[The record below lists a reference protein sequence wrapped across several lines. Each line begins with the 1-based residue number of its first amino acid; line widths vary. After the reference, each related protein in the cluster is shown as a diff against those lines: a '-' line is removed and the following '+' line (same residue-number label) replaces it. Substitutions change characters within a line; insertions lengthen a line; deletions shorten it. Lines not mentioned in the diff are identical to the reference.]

1 MKYIISENKMNSL
14 IDSYL
19 TKQLGNLE
27 YVKEGRK
34 NVWVDSDRRAV
45 IMFINFKGFSPEIY
59 LLDTVFENT
68 YHMFSMDGEEEIQNH
83 LLRWFNEHMGIKSYE
98 VLTFDN
104 EGVDYIY

>member
-1 MKYIISENKMNSL
+1 MNSL
-14 IDSYL
+14 IDSYI

-27 YVKEGRK
+27 YVKEGCK
-34 NVWVDSDRRAV
+34 NVWVNSDRRAV

-59 LLDTVFENT
+59 LLDTIYENT
-68 YHMFSMDGEEEIQNH
+68 YHMFSMDGDEEIQTH

-98 VLTFDN
+98 VITFDN